1 MVITAILLAAGYATR
16 LYPLTKDRP
25 KALLPLADGVILDEI
40 VCELGPDITKRILV
54 TNHRFA
60 HLFRQWRA
68 DGQLDL
74 DIIDNGTE
82 TAETR
87 LGAIR
92 DLELARVQGRAE
104 GDLLVIGT
112 DNLFTWPLA
121 TFIAQAQRNRPAP
134 SVALWEA
141 SSRQDAVQFGVVTLD
156 GTSRIDV
163 FVEKSPTPPSVL
175 VATCVYYFPEAMC
188 GKMTEFLAAK
198 ENADAPGL
206 FIKWLAERTAVYG
219 VAMGP
224 GWYDIG
230 TLEAYQTVVNAWK
243 STQ

>member
-1 MVITAILLAAGYATR
+1 MPITVILLSAGYATR
-16 LYPLTKDRP
+16 LYPLTKDKP

-40 VCELGPDITKRILV
+40 VAELDPEITKRILV

-68 DGQLDL
+68 DGHHQ
-74 DIIDNGTE
+74 IEIVDNGTE
-82 TAETR
+82 TVETR

-112 DNLFTWPLA
+112 DNLFTWPLED
-121 TFIAQAQRNRPAP
+121 FIAQAQRHRPAP

-141 SSRQDAVQFGVVTLD
+141 PSRQDAVQFGVVTLD
-156 GTSRIDV
+156 SALRLSA
-163 FVEKSPTPPSVL
+163 FVEKSPDPPSAL

-188 GKMTEFLAAK
+188 GKITEFLEAK
-198 ENADAPGL
+198 ENADAPGF
-206 FIKWLAERTAVYG
+206 FIKWLAERTAVHG
-219 VAMGP
+219 VVMGP

-230 TLEAYQTVVNAWK
+230 TLQAYEQVRAEW
-243 STQ
+243 SSR